1 MKIHKDTTY
10 IIAEIGINHDG
21 DLQKI
26 SKLIKLAKKAGANA
40 VKFQLFKASTLA
52 NKKNKKKYKL
62 FNKYKNETLFQMW
75 SRLSIKKNWLKKI
88 EKICYNLKIELGFSV
103 FDIESLEMLNNTK
116 YQFLKIASG
125 DLNDHFLIKKIV
137 NKKKFNILSTGMGE
151 EKEIAQ
157 ACKLLPKKKSAL
169 LHCVS
174 LYPTSPQ
181 ETNLK
186 RMNKLKKYSYNIGFS
201 DHTIGVIASIKAIAM
216 GAKVIEKHFT
226 YSHKA
231 DGPDHLSAANF
242 SELKIICQF
251 AKTHNKY
258 LGSGNIKPTLKE
270 HAMKKFARKSIY
282 AKKNILPG
290 ESYTPKN
297 IENRR
302 PNIGIKANKYE
313 DFLKKKSK
321 KKYRSGDLIES

>member
-1 MKIHKDTTY
+1 MPSIEGGGVEK
-10 IIAEIGINHDG
+10 N
-21 DLQKI
+21 
-26 SKLIKLAKKAGANA
+26 
-40 VKFQLFKASTLA
+40 LFLVS
-52 NKKNKKKYKL
+52 N
-62 FNKYKNETLFQMW
+62 
-75 SRLSIKKNWLKKI
+75 
-88 EKICYNLKIELGFSV
+88 
-103 FDIESLEMLNNTK
+103 
-116 YQFLKIASG
+116 
-125 DLNDHFLIKKIV
+125 FLIKKITD
-137 NKKKFNILSTGMGE
+137 KKKFNILSTGMGE

-157 ACKLLPKKKSAL
+157 ACKLLPKKKLAL

-174 LYPTSPQ
+174 LYPTSPR

-201 DHTIGVIASIKAIAM
+201 DHTIGIIASIKAITM

-231 DGPDHLSAANF
+231 DGPDHLSSANF

-258 LGSGNIKPTLKE
+258 LGNGNIRPTLKE
-270 HAMKKFARKSIY
+270 RAMKKFARKSIY
-282 AKKNILPG
+282 AKKNILSG
-290 ESYTPKN
+290 ENYTPKN

-302 PNIGIKANKYE
+302 PNTGVEPTKYE

-321 KKYRSGDLIES
+321 KNYRSGDLIES